1 MVSTMAW
8 QMAWGVH
15 VSLFPDYMCQ
25 EEGCH
30 FLIITN
36 ALKSWQSS
44 GGHKRA
50 ESESRQREGFGRKR
64 ASDPPGMEKLQTINS
79 QKSQQ

>member
-1 MVSTMAW
+1 
-8 QMAWGVH
+8 
-15 VSLFPDYMCQ
+15 MCLCFRIICARRK
-25 EEGCH
+25 GCH

-44 GGHKRA
+44 GGHKERA

>member
-1 MVSTMAW
+1 MGLCFRIICAW
-8 QMAWGVH
+8 RK
-15 VSLFPDYMCQ
+15 
-25 EEGCH
+25 ECH
-30 FLIITN
+30 FLIITS

-44 GGHKRA
+44 GGHKERE